1 MKHLIVN
8 ADDLGA
14 DEARNA
20 GIVAAIQA
28 GAVTSVSILANGPAF
43 ADGIRL
49 IHSLDRNRV
58 SFGLHLNLSQGN
70 ALSPEARLLVGPDG
84 CFLGK
89 KSARRLLSGR
99 TDTALEL
106 EIRSEI
112 ESQFAALADAGIVID
127 HLDGHQHAHVFPSV
141 VGAVLEIA
149 RAHAVGWVRIP
160 EETESR
166 SDNYSAIMAEEARI
180 FSRYASAARPRLQ
193 AFRLCAP
200 EHFRGL
206 YMKGNLPASSWAD
219 FLESLPDGL
228 TELMVHPGHGATI
241 SAGPFS
247 QFSTPDRELELQAL
261 IDGRFQRA
269 LSKTGVRLT
278 PFPKEVP

>member
-20 GIVAAIQA
+20 GIVDAIQA
-28 GAVTSVSILANGPAF
+28 GSVTSVSILANGPAF
-43 ADGIRL
+43 DDGIRRL
-49 IHSLDRNRV
+49 HSLDRNRV
-58 SFGLHLNLSQGN
+58 SFGLHLNLSQGK
-70 ALSPEARLLVGPDG
+70 ALSPDARLLVGPDG

-89 KSARRLLSGR
+89 ESARRLFSGR

-112 ESQFAALADAGIVID
+112 ESQFAALAEAGIVID
-127 HLDGHQHAHVFPSV
+127 HLDGHQHAHVFPLV
-141 VGAVLEIA
+141 VRAVLEIT
-149 RAHAVGWVRIP
+149 RAHAIRWIRIP
-160 EETESR
+160 EETECHP
-166 SDNYSAIMAEEARI
+166 DNYSAAMAEEARI
-180 FSRYASAARPRLQ
+180 FNRYASAARPRLQ
-193 AFRLCAP
+193 EFRLCAP

-206 YMKGNLPASSWAD
+206 YMKGNLPASSWVD

-228 TELMVHPGHGATI
+228 TELMVHPGHAAAI

-261 IDGRFQRA
+261 IDGRFQQA
-269 LSKTGVRLT
+269 FSKTGVRLT
-278 PFPKEVP
+278 TFPKEVL